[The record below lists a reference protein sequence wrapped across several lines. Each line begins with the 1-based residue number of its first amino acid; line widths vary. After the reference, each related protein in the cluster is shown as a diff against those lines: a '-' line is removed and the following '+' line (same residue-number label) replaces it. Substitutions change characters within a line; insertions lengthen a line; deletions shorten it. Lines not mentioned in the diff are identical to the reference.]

1 MILIPLSFC
10 AFNVSCL
17 FNGLVYYNQW
27 HRFEFWQLMNVV
39 FGVLVTIFGVLLLS
53 WQQHKSE
60 TDEIGTLLSET
71 ERLATAADEDG
82 FDGEQIIYAEEDYDD
97 EDIDD
102 DYALNNSQVNLL
114 VKKKKNRHQLD
125 IDGSIR
131 L

>member
-1 MILIPLSFC
+1 
-10 AFNVSCL
+10 
-17 FNGLVYYNQW
+17 
-27 HRFEFWQLMNVV
+27 MNVI

-53 WQQHKSE
+53 WQQPKLE
-60 TDEIGTLLSET
+60 TDEIGTLRSET

-97 EDIDD
+97 EDYDE

-114 VKKKKNRHQLD
+114 AKKKKNRHQLD